1 MASENSFLI
10 KIEKKRVNTAKSV
23 LDFKFAKSRIRH
35 LHGPEEFPGLVDESE
50 SAPMSVLYWMI
61 RDQRVQDVAMG
72 RLTTQLSTTCALSV
86 VCEIPRHYWENK
98 HVLWSSEQ
106 KETDFRGGM
115 NNWAMLY
122 AQRLALKFRVPLH
135 VCFCLAPCYQA
146 DTLRHLSFMLSGLVE
161 VEQECRSLN
170 IPFHLVNAD
179 NHLGP
184 DENRKSGMQARW
196 SPNYTTSSSAQIYDA
211 AVAQAVGSL
220 VKSLHVGCLVVD
232 FSPLRAPSAWVE
244 SVVRALPEDIPVC
257 QVDAH
262 NIVPVW
268 CGSDKLESHAR
279 TIRPK
284 LFSKTVKY
292 LTEFPPVIIHPFQN
306 EMDTNCQS
314 MIDWQSIKANHFV
327 DSSVD
332 AVTWATPGTKAAFE
346 VLRSFIEERLKGFD
360 AQRNNPANPALS
372 GLSPWFHFGQISPQ
386 RSILEVSAVR
396 KSYVRSADIFIEE
409 AFNRRELAENFCF
422 YNRLYDCLQGAREWA
437 QETLMKHAK
446 DKRLVA
452 YTRKQLENAETADD
466 LWNAAQRQL
475 VHTGKMHGFLRQ
487 YWAKKILEW
496 CAEGPQTAIDWAVYL
511 NDRFSLDGTDP
522 NGYVGMCGVLLF
534 AFCFRTNNLLAVSHL
549 AFDKLCQTF
558 TYT

>member
-1 MASENSFLI
+1 MASENSFLT
-10 KIEKKRVNTAKSV
+10 KIEKKRANTAKSV

-61 RDQRVQDVAMG
+61 RDQRVQD
-72 RLTTQLSTTCALSV
+72 
-86 VCEIPRHYWENK
+86 
-98 HVLWSSEQ
+98 
-106 KETDFRGGM
+106 
-115 NNWAMLY
+115 NWAMLY

-184 DENRKSGMQARW
+184 DENRKSGVQARW

-211 AVAQAVGSL
+211 AVAQAIGSL
-220 VKSLHVGCLVVD
+220 VTSLHIGCLVVD

-244 SVVRALPEDIPVC
+244 SAVRALPEDIPVC

-292 LTEFPPVIIHPFQN
+292 LTEFPPVITHPFQN

-314 MIDWQSIKANHFV
+314 MIDWHSIKANHFV

-332 AVTWATPGTKAAFE
+332 AVTWAIPGTKAAFE

-372 GLSPWFHFGQISPQ
+372 GLSPWFHFAGQISPQ

-437 QETLMKHAK
+437 RETLMKHAK

-452 YTRKQLENAETADD
+452 YTRKQLENGETADD
-466 LWNAAQRQL
+466 LWNAAQKQL

-522 NGYVGMCGVLLF
+522 NGYVGIMWAICGIHDQGWNE
-534 AFCFRTNNLLAVSHL
+534 RAVFGKVRCMTYNGCKKWFSIPE
-549 AFDKLCQTF
+549 FVKRF
-558 TYT
+558 TE